1 MVLIIIVCIIAWGV
15 CRFKQVDFIRSLY
28 CFINTNGKLS
38 AYSKENA
45 ATTDFSIVKKLIK
58 MLECDSGIYAKN
70 MKKTINADLNL
81 KILLERFLNLKILL
95 EKVLTR

>member
-58 MLECDSGIYAKN
+58 IIDSGIYAKN

>member
-58 MLECDSGIYAKN
+58 IIDSGIYAKN

-95 EKVLTR
+95 SVF